1 MAPSL
6 RGLKLSRAV
15 TNVTNCIFMLFA
27 QEFPL
32 SRYCNRPYTFGKA
45 VFTPMATQSAVLQQC
60 FRQAAEFSRRAV
72 EHCVDQAVASLQE
85 AENKSTKVAERN
97 ELGECWRELMK
108 HKHTWAEQYP
118 ADLLV
123 AFQAAAKAR
132 PAGGEAPT
140 PSSFGK
146 LSLSL
151 VDDSQVMENIES
163 SRLLQHIL
171 PMVEQPLGE
180 LDALMSSALGLPS
193 VKPEMNPVR
202 PEIFAQ
208 TFRALVSRTER
219 SQVHGTN
226 WARHMQNPLGLE
238 LKHMYGT
245 LANLLA
251 TANIR
256 AATYRVLQTPAAPG
270 AKPAAA
276 GHGAGHASG
285 PGGGAGPG
293 GSGGPGEPRPAG
305 AASNDPLVR
314 PPASYADL
322 SDYEIGDALFQDFLF
337 QGGGHAQQALAPS
350 YYDHVDQE
358 LAHLEQ
364 APDSG
369 PGGFHEESAA
379 EYHAMPAVDRPRRHV
394 DIESPLNPQ
403 VWGQYG
409 RSRERSLVRAR
420 LKKEAKQVG
429 QVLGLEVVRKIVNQV
444 AQDPRLLAPV
454 RESIVALEP
463 SLLRLAMVDPR
474 YFSEEDHP
482 GRRLIERV
490 AERSFKYNDEFSPE
504 FASFFGDVSQAF
516 NALNTQDAVEN
527 PEPFAQ
533 ALRGFEGKWAAQDEE
548 ADGQKH
554 EVLRAVRFAEERQA
568 SADQIAWEMSSRP
581 DLENVPA
588 VVQDFLFGPWALVMA
603 HARLTDRN
611 NQIDPGSYGVVVSDL
626 IWSVKREV
634 TLRQPAKLIDMIPG
648 LLTTLRSGLDLLGHD
663 PRESTEFFDALMRL
677 HRPVLK
683 LRAKSRQ
690 DRLVETAAQPLDEE
704 APGTGKPT
712 PRPEGQPWMARG
724 DLDRAGFEDTVP
736 SDHAELTATPDDEME
751 EVSAA
756 TPLEAAPELLAEM
769 QEEQGSEGPS
779 QAEAQQM
786 LLSLR
791 EGGWVD
797 LYSRR
802 KWLRAQLIWASTKGT
817 LFMFVSHGGQPH
829 SMTKRTCVRL
839 LRDRLLRPVDMNGVV
854 AQAIDALQEAAR
866 PEEAPQDADDAL
878 PRDSRPQ
885 ALAA

>member
-1 MAPSL
+1 MA
-6 RGLKLSRAV
+6 
-15 TNVTNCIFMLFA
+15 I
-27 QEFPL
+27 
-32 SRYCNRPYTFGKA
+32 
-45 VFTPMATQSAVLQQC
+45 QSAVLQQC
-60 FRQAAEFSRRAV
+60 FKQAAESSRRAM
-72 EHCVDQAVASLQE
+72 EHCVDQAIASLQE

-118 ADLLV
+118 ADLLA
-123 AFQAAAKAR
+123 AFLAAAQAK
-132 PAGGEAPT
+132 PSAGGQAPT

-180 LDALMSSALGLPS
+180 LDALMSSAMGLPS
-193 VKPEMNPVR
+193 VKPEVNPVR
-202 PEIFAQ
+202 PEVFAQ
-208 TFRALVSRTER
+208 AFRALINRTER
-219 SQVHGTN
+219 SQVHGAN

-238 LKHMYGT
+238 LKHIYGT

-276 GHGAGHASG
+276 GAAAGQGGGTG
-285 PGGGAGPG
+285 PGGPGTPG
-293 GSGGPGEPRPAG
+293 GHGGPGDP
-305 AASNDPLVR
+305 ASNDPVAR

-337 QGGGHAQQALAPS
+337 QGGSHAQQALAPS
-350 YYDHVDQE
+350 YYEHVDQE
-358 LAHLEQ
+358 LQHLEQ
-364 APDSG
+364 ATDSG
-369 PGGFHEESAA
+369 HGAFHEEPAA
-379 EYHAMPAVDRPRRHV
+379 EYHAMPAVDRPQRHV
-394 DIESPLNPQ
+394 DIGSPLSPQ

-420 LKKEAKQVG
+420 LKKEATQVG

-504 FASFFGDVSQAF
+504 FASFFGDVSRAF
-516 NALNTQDAVEN
+516 NALNAQDAVEN

-533 ALRGFEGKWAAQDEE
+533 ALRSFEGKWSAQDEE
-548 ADGQKH
+548 AEGQKH

-581 DLENVPA
+581 DLENVPG

-648 LLTTLRSGLDLLGHD
+648 LLATLRSGLDLLGHD
-663 PRESTEFFDALMRL
+663 PRESAAFFDALMKL

-683 LRAKSRQ
+683 LRARSRK
-690 DRLVETAAQPLDEE
+690 DRLVETAALPLDEE

-712 PRPEGQPWMARG
+712 PRPEGQPWMAKG
-724 DLDRAGFEDTVP
+724 DLDRAGFEDTLP
-736 SDHAELTATPDDEME
+736 SDHAELTATPDEME
-751 EVSAA
+751 EASAA

-779 QAEAQQM
+779 QAEAEQM

-866 PEEAPQDADDAL
+866 PDEAPQAAHGVP

-885 ALAA
+885 PLAA